1 MGYLN
6 NQIITVDAILTK
18 KGRELLAKGDGSF
31 NITQFALSDDE
42 VDYTLYNPNHPS
54 GSAFYG
60 EAIENMPLLEAFP
73 DESQMM
79 KYKLVTLPRQTAKMP
94 ILAGS
99 GIGPLLKIPQLSSE
113 TITPETL
120 NYLNGTKFE
129 PAGYSF
135 TISDVRVT
143 SQFFGSG
150 VDSEAARMLAQQ
162 NANQTITNGTSTS
175 QTVIG
180 TNCSIVATGVNTLF
194 GANNILY
201 ATLVVVGL
209 NSGARASVPLQI
221 TKTTTASLKNKLWQ
235 TQIKQK

>member
-6 NQIITVDAILTK
+6 NQLITVDAILTK

-31 NITQFALSDDE
+31 DITSFALSDDE

-99 GIGPLLKIPQLSSE
+99 GIGPSLKIPQLSSE

-120 NYLNGTKFE
+120 NYLNGTNFE
-129 PAGYSF
+129 PSGYSF

-150 VDSEAARMLAQQ
+150 VSTPAAQALANQ
-162 NANQTITNGTSTS
+162 NANTTVTNGTSTS

-180 TNCSIVATGVNTLF
+180 TTCTIIATGVNTLF

-209 NSGARASVPLQI
+209 DSGARASVPMQI
-221 TKTTTASLKNKLWQ
+221 TKTTTATS
-235 TQIKQK
+235 

>member
-31 NITQFALSDDE
+31 DITQFALSDDE

-120 NYLNGTKFE
+120 NYLNGTNFE
-129 PAGYSF
+129 PSGYSF

-143 SQFFGSG
+143 SQFFGNG
-150 VDSEAARMLAQQ
+150 VKSAAALALAAQ
-162 NANQTITNGTSTS
+162 NANQTITNGTATS

-180 TNCSIVATGVNTLF
+180 TNCTIVATGVNTLF
-194 GANNILY
+194 GSNNVLY
-201 ATLVVVGL
+201 ATLVVIGQD
-209 NSGARASVPLQI
+209 SGARASVPLQI
-221 TKTTTASLKNKLWQ
+221 TKTTTAS
-235 TQIKQK
+235 

>member
-31 NITQFALSDDE
+31 DITQFALSDDE

-99 GIGPLLKIPQLSSE
+99 GIGPLLTIPQLSSE

-129 PAGYSF
+129 PSGYSF

-150 VDSEAARMLAQQ
+150 VDTAAAQALAAQ
-162 NANQTITNGTSTS
+162 NANMTITNGTSTS

-180 TNCSIVATGVNTLF
+180 TTCTIVATGVNQLF
-194 GANNILY
+194 GTNNILY

-209 NSGARASVPLQI
+209 DSGARASVPLQI
-221 TKTTTASLKNKLWQ
+221 TKTTTS
-235 TQIKQK
+235 

>member
-6 NQIITVDAILTK
+6 NQVVTVDAILTK

-31 NITQFALSDDE
+31 KITQFALADDE
-42 VDYTLYNPNHPS
+42 IDYTLYNPNHPS
-54 GSAFYG
+54 GSAYYG

-73 DESQMM
+73 DEAQMM

-99 GIGPLLKIPQLSSE
+99 GIGPLLKVPQLSSE

-120 NYLNGTKFE
+120 NYLNGTNFE
-129 PAGYSF
+129 PSGYSF

-150 VDSEAARMLAQQ
+150 VSTAAAQALAAQ
-162 NANQTITNGTSTS
+162 NANMTITNGTATS

-180 TNCSIVATGVNTLF
+180 TTCTIVATGVNTLF
-194 GANNILY
+194 GTNNVLY
-201 ATLVVVGL
+201 ATLIVVGL
-209 NSGARASVPLQI
+209 DSGARASVPIQI
-221 TKTTTASLKNKLWQ
+221 TKTTTAS
-235 TQIKQK
+235 

>member
-6 NQIITVDAILTK
+6 NQLITVDAILTK

-73 DESQMM
+73 DQNQMM

-99 GIGPLLKIPQLSSE
+99 GIGPLLKLPQLSSE

-129 PAGYSF
+129 PSGYSF

-150 VDSEAARMLAQQ
+150 VSSAAAQALAAQ

-194 GANNILY
+194 GTNNILY
-201 ATLVVVGL
+201 ATLVVVGMD
-209 NSGARASVPLQI
+209 SGARASVPLQI
-221 TKTTTASLKNKLWQ
+221 TKTTTA
-235 TQIKQK
+235 

>member
-73 DESQMM
+73 DEAQMM

-143 SQFFGSG
+143 SQFIGNG

-194 GANNILY
+194 GTNNILY
-201 ATLVVVGL
+201 ATLIVVGL

-221 TKTTTASLKNKLWQ
+221 TKTTTAS
-235 TQIKQK
+235 

>member
-6 NQIITVDAILTK
+6 NQLITVDAILTK

-31 NITQFALSDDE
+31 DITQFALSDDE
-42 VDYTLYNPNHPS
+42 VDYTLYNPSHPS

-73 DESQMM
+73 DQNQMM

-99 GIGPLLKIPQLSSE
+99 GIGPLLKVPQLSQE
-113 TITPETL
+113 VITPETL
-120 NYLNGTKFE
+120 NYLNGTNFE
-129 PAGYSF
+129 PSGYSF

-150 VDSEAARMLAQQ
+150 VSTPAAQALANQ
-162 NANQTITNGTSTS
+162 NANTTVTNGTSTS

-180 TNCSIVATGVNTLF
+180 TTCTIIATGVNTLF

-209 NSGARASVPLQI
+209 DSGARASVPMQI
-221 TKTTTASLKNKLWQ
+221 TKTTTATS
-235 TQIKQK
+235 

>member
-31 NITQFALSDDE
+31 DITQFALSDDE

-73 DESQMM
+73 DEAQMM

-99 GIGPLLKIPQLSSE
+99 GIGPLLKLPQLSSE

-150 VDSEAARMLAQQ
+150 VSTAAAQALAAQ
-162 NANQTITNGTSTS
+162 NANMTITNGTATS

-180 TNCSIVATGVNTLF
+180 TTCTIVATGVNTLF
-194 GANNILY
+194 GTNNVLY
-201 ATLVVVGL
+201 ATLIVVGL
-209 NSGARASVPLQI
+209 DSGARASVPIQI
-221 TKTTTASLKNKLWQ
+221 TKTTTAS
-235 TQIKQK
+235 

>member
-73 DESQMM
+73 DEAQMM

-129 PAGYSF
+129 PSGYSF

-150 VDSEAARMLAQQ
+150 VDTAAAQALATQ
-162 NANQTITNGTSTS
+162 NSNMAITNGTSTS

-180 TNCSIVATGVNTLF
+180 TTCSIVATGVNTLF

-201 ATLVVVGL
+201 ATLIVIGL
-209 NSGARASVPLQI
+209 DSGARASVPLQI
-221 TKTTTASLKNKLWQ
+221 TKTTTA
-235 TQIKQK
+235 

>member
-94 ILAGS
+94 VLAGS

-129 PAGYSF
+129 PSGYSF

-150 VDSEAARMLAQQ
+150 VSTAAAQALAAQ
-162 NANQTITNGTSTS
+162 NANMSITNGTATS

-180 TNCSIVATGVNTLF
+180 TTCTIVATGVNTLF
-194 GANNILY
+194 GSNNILY
-201 ATLVVVGL
+201 ATLIVVGL
-209 NSGARASVPLQI
+209 DSGARASVPIQV
-221 TKTTTASLKNKLWQ
+221 TKTTTAS
-235 TQIKQK
+235 

>member
-180 TNCSIVATGVNTLF
+180 TTCTIVATGVNTLF
-194 GANNILY
+194 GTNNILY

-221 TKTTTASLKNKLWQ
+221 TKTTTAS
-235 TQIKQK
+235 

>member
-73 DESQMM
+73 DEAQMM

-113 TITPETL
+113 TVTPETL

-201 ATLVVVGL
+201 ATLIVVGL

-221 TKTTTASLKNKLWQ
+221 TKTTTAS
-235 TQIKQK
+235 

>member
-6 NQIITVDAILTK
+6 NQVVTVDAILTK

-99 GIGPLLKIPQLSSE
+99 GIGPLLKLPQLSSE

-194 GANNILY
+194 GTNNILY

-221 TKTTTASLKNKLWQ
+221 TKTTTAS
-235 TQIKQK
+235 

>member
-31 NITQFALSDDE
+31 DITQFALSDDE
-42 VDYTLYNPNHPS
+42 IDYTLYNPNHPS

-73 DESQMM
+73 DEAQMM
-79 KYKLVTLPRQTAKMP
+79 KYKLVSLARGTAKLP
-94 ILAGS
+94 ILQGS
-99 GIGPLLKIPQLSSE
+99 GIGPLLKVPQLSSE

-120 NYLNGTKFE
+120 NYLNGTNFE
-129 PAGYSF
+129 PSGYSF

-150 VDSEAARMLAQQ
+150 VSTAAAQALAAQ
-162 NANQTITNGTSTS
+162 NANMTITNGTATS

-180 TNCSIVATGVNTLF
+180 TTCTIVATGVNTLF
-194 GANNILY
+194 GTNNVLY
-201 ATLVVVGL
+201 ATLIVVGL
-209 NSGARASVPLQI
+209 DSGARASVPIQI
-221 TKTTTASLKNKLWQ
+221 TKTTTAS
-235 TQIKQK
+235 